1 MTLRELTSAIVK
13 ERGWASRPEGARV
26 ILTILLPDGRFQDV
40 AASEFKDGDDPAVR
54 FTSVIGKAD
63 ILDAH
68 RLKSALEL
76 NSRLA
81 TGCLAIEAGELVMT
95 DTRPLRTTTPKSSG
109 HAAEYL
115 AAQADKY
122 ERLIYGTDSH

>member
-1 MTLRELTSAIVK
+1 MTLRELTSAIAK
-13 ERGWASRPEGARV
+13 ERGWASKPDGARV
-26 ILTILLPDGRFQDV
+26 VLTILLPDGRFQDV
-40 AASEFKDGDDPAVR
+40 VVSDFKDGEDPVVR
-54 FTSVIGKAD
+54 FTSAIGKAD
-63 ILDAH
+63 VLDAH
-68 RLKSALEL
+68 RLRSALEL

-95 DTRPLRTTTPKSSG
+95 DTRPLRTTTSKSSA